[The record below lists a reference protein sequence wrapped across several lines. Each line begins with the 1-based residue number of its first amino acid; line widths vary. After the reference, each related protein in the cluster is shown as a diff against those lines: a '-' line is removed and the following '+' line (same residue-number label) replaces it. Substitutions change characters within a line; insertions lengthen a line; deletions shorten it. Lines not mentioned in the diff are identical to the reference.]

1 MRSLHAG
8 LSVYHVI
15 PLLIV
20 PFLVG
25 LLLNYLLETQVF
37 LTRLGTNWSARR
49 CFLGTS
55 MPGHLAGLR
64 PFAGRSGRRCNFCRF
79 SFVALVTGRSPLRR
93 GCRMRLGA
101 RPAAFMS
108 P

>member
-1 MRSLHAG
+1 MRSLCAG
-8 LSVYHVI
+8 LTVYHVI

-49 CFLGTS
+49 CFSGTS
-55 MPGHLAGLR
+55 MPGHPVRLR
-64 PFAGRSGRRCNFCRF
+64 PFGDTSGRRR
-79 SFVALVTGRSPLRR
+79 
-93 GCRMRLGA
+93 
-101 RPAAFMS
+101 
-108 P
+108 